1 MKGNYIIKIELGTQK
16 LQKGGSTFDFNAP
29 VIAVRTFGLHVEDA
43 LEVSITDDST
53 LRIEEEHA
61 PIVSAEFGDT
71 TPTTGRHQ
79 ILSGTERCCVI
90 NGDMQ
95 ITAEDAVIVLQM
107 TASGGQSDDT
117 DMDGAGRATS
127 VDVDA
132 LMNMQTAAGYV
143 GIG

>member
-1 MKGNYIIKIELGTQK
+1 MVKKYHITIKVETRK
-16 LQKGGSTFDFNAP
+16 LQKDSSTSVFNTP
-29 VIAVRTFGLHVEDA
+29 VIAMRTLGLHVEDA

-53 LRIEEEHA
+53 LRIEEEHD
-61 PIVSAEFGDT
+61 PVVGAEFGDT
-71 TPTTGRHQ
+71 TQTTGRHQ
-79 ILSGTERCCVI
+79 ILSGTERRCGI

-95 ITAEDAVIVLQM
+95 ITAADAVIVLQM
-107 TASGGQSDDT
+107 TVSGGQSDDT
-117 DMDGAGRATS
+117 DIDGAGRATS